1 MAQEINPSRPY
12 RNIFRLMQRA
22 TATTDGFS
30 IGTITHRIPIRH
42 PAGDVPRTYT
52 VYLTPDTNGTFVV
65 TCRELPGILT
75 SGEDEEEALDRAKEA
90 IEEALGARRSSPDF
104 LC

>member
-1 MAQEINPSRPY
+1 MAQEINPIPPSR
-12 RNIFRLMQRA
+12 NLVRLMQQA
-22 TATTDGFS
+22 TATKDGFS

-52 VYLTPDTNGTFVV
+52 VYLTPDAQGTFVV
-65 TCRELPGILT
+65 TCRERPRVLVF
-75 SGEDEEEALDRAKEA
+75 GEDEEEALHMAKEA
-90 IEEALGARRSSPDF
+90 IEEALRAGRSSPDF